1 MPLAL
6 DDPRLRDFWTP
17 RQLAT
22 LTTLRPDGSPHTVP
36 VAPLLDPDAGVIRI
50 LTSRRSRKVAHILSG
65 SARVSVCQVDGRTW
79 TTLEGLASVHDD
91 PDTVADA
98 ERRYALRFRTP
109 RVNPDRVILVITVD
123 RIMGYL
129 G

>member
-50 LTSRRSRKVAHILSG
+50 LTSRRSRKVAHIRSG